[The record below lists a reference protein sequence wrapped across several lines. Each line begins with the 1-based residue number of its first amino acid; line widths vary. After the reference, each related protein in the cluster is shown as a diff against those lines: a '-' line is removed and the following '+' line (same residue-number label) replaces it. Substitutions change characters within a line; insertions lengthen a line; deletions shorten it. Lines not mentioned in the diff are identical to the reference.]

1 MLLKLLLVLLCLIIV
16 KQVDGFNIQNLGGS
30 QWIAWNQNK
39 SIKVASNVPG
49 SIYSD
54 LERSHHINNI
64 YVDFNDV
71 NYRWISYD
79 NWTFVRHFN
88 VENDISS
95 YKQIYL
101 TCDGL
106 DTIGEVWLNGILL
119 GRTDNMFIRYRWP
132 VKTILKS
139 SSNVI
144 QINFISAPVYGKQQY
159 LDTIDKKYIIPP
171 VCTPKVQ
178 NGECHVNF
186 LRKMQAS
193 FSWDWGPA
201 FPTQG
206 IWKPIYLEAF
216 DEIVIRSI
224 SVDTELDHTEQWLL
238 NVTAFIDGSP
248 KSHSTGNISLF
259 LNGTKLAQQP
269 YSTQLDTN
277 GDASLNLF
285 ILIPKTLNIKKWYP
299 NGVGEQTLYPLKVEI
314 VSLQSEKTID
324 KTVKIGFRTI
334 RLVQDRLPSSA
345 ESYSFYFE
353 VNNLPIFAKGS
364 NWIPAHVLYE
374 AIDET
379 YIRNLLLS
387 AKLANMNMLRIW
399 GGGIYED
406 DRLYEIA
413 DEYGI
418 LIWQDM
424 MFAVALYPTDIN
436 FLSSVQKEIR
446 QQIRRLQHH
455 PSIALWAG
463 NNENEAGISG
473 FWWPQLLQHFE
484 QYKDDYRKLYIDTI
498 MPIVISEDPKRP
510 FVPSSPSNG
519 PITVRDNYIS
529 PDPSNS
535 KYGDVHFYHVNDN
548 VWEWWLYPSA
558 KFVSEYGFQ
567 SWSSLHTLSQSI
579 PEEALKYPLTE
590 SMVHREHQENGLIY
604 LNHMME
610 QNLRLPS
617 NGSIDRL
624 EDYIYLSQI
633 HQSMAIKIETEFYRR
648 DRDIRNDGNGFTM
661 GALYWQLN
669 DIWPTVS
676 WASVEF
682 GGKWKML
689 HYFARKMFD
698 NLLVDVWEENHQL
711 NVAIIRDDHIDNLYD
726 QFTVQ
731 IDIFDW
737 SSTSPLLQ
745 HRFQRSSK
753 PFSVTHVF
761 RQDIH
766 ELLNSARCVD
776 RNHCFIE
783 VSITTNFQGNLIV
796 KRNFLLLEPIKNA
809 IGLKRTKI
817 EIASIHELSKDNDQ
831 VRTFELELHS
841 SNIAPFVWI
850 DFKLNNLA
858 PVGLFSDNG
867 FFITNQTTKVL
878 FQTKDHSTSVSN
890 LKNLLTVRSLMD
902 VQ

>member
-1 MLLKLLLVLLCLIIV
+1 
-16 KQVDGFNIQNLGGS
+16 
-30 QWIAWNQNK
+30 
-39 SIKVASNVPG
+39 
-49 SIYSD
+49 
-54 LERSHHINNI
+54 
-64 YVDFNDV
+64 
-71 NYRWISYD
+71 
-79 NWTFVRHFN
+79 
-88 VENDISS
+88 
-95 YKQIYL
+95 
-101 TCDGL
+101 
-106 DTIGEVWLNGILL
+106 
-119 GRTDNMFIRYRWP
+119 
-132 VKTILKS
+132 
-139 SSNVI
+139 
-144 QINFISAPVYGKQQY
+144 
-159 LDTIDKKYIIPP
+159 
-171 VCTPKVQ
+171 
-178 NGECHVNF
+178 
-186 LRKMQAS
+186 
-193 FSWDWGPA
+193 
-201 FPTQG
+201 
-206 IWKPIYLEAF
+206 
-216 DEIVIRSI
+216 
-224 SVDTELDHTEQWLL
+224 
-238 NVTAFIDGSP
+238 
-248 KSHSTGNISLF
+248 
-259 LNGTKLAQQP
+259 
-269 YSTQLDTN
+269 
-277 GDASLNLF
+277 
-285 ILIPKTLNIKKWYP
+285 
-299 NGVGEQTLYPLKVEI
+299 
-314 VSLQSEKTID
+314 
-324 KTVKIGFRTI
+324 
-334 RLVQDRLPSSA
+334 
-345 ESYSFYFE
+345 
-353 VNNLPIFAKGS
+353 
-364 NWIPAHVLYE
+364 
-374 AIDET
+374 
-379 YIRNLLLS
+379 
-387 AKLANMNMLRIW
+387 
-399 GGGIYED
+399 
-406 DRLYEIA
+406 
-413 DEYGI
+413 
-418 LIWQDM
+418 
-424 MFAVALYPTDIN
+424 
-436 FLSSVQKEIR
+436 
-446 QQIRRLQHH
+446 
-455 PSIALWAG
+455 
-463 NNENEAGISG
+463 
-473 FWWPQLLQHFE
+473 
-484 QYKDDYRKLYIDTI
+484 

-579 PEEALKYPLTE
+579 PEKALKYPLTE
-590 SMVHREHQENGLIY
+590 SMVHREHQVNGLIY
-604 LNHMME
+604 LKNMME
-610 QNLRLPS
+610 KNLRLPS